1 MANLSPYLC
10 QTLDN
15 FLSTNGIS
23 HLTTPPHTPEHN
35 GLFERRHRHIVETGL
50 SLLTH
55 ASMPLTY
62 WTYTFATTVYLI
74 NRMPTPILHLSS
86 PFDKLF
92 ESPPN
97 YTKLRVFGC
106 LCYPW
111 LCPYS
116 QHKLDSRSTS
126 CVFLGYSSTQ
136 SAYICL
142 DLSISKTYISRHVKF
157 LKNSFPFTTHQS
169 HLARLTPE
177 IISN

>member
-1 MANLSPYLC
+1 MVANIKPLIIFSPPC
-10 QTLDN
+10 
-15 FLSTNGIS
+15 GIS
-23 HLTTPPHTPEHN
+23 HLTTLPHTPEHN
-35 GLFERRHRHIVETGL
+35 GISKWRHRHIVETGL

-62 WTYTFATTVYLI
+62 WTYTFSIVVYII
-74 NRMPTPILHLSS
+74 NRMPTPTLHLLS

-97 YTKLRVFGC
+97 YTKLRVFSC

-111 LCPYS
+111 LRPYS
-116 QHKLDSRSTS
+116 QHKLDSRSTP
-126 CVFLGYSSTQ
+126 CVFLSYSSTQ

-142 DLSISKTYISRHVKF
+142 DLSTSKTYISRHVKF
-157 LKNSFPFTTHQS
+157 LENSFPFTTHQS
-169 HLARLTPE
+169 HLVCPTLE